1 MGYKDNIV
9 VLIFAAVFL
18 FSIIMLMNQGV
29 RTTGYATTATTTS
42 NVTISTY
49 FAIDMS
55 TNLTNGI
62 EFGTINSIPV
72 TNWNATDNNNSVNT
86 TGVGGTYNQS
96 TSMWLNVSTDSN
108 TNVDFCVKADTA
120 LTSSGART
128 IGVGNESYANH
139 TVTNV
144 SLPLV
149 TSAVDLTTGYVKS
162 GFNITVGGNDYLRFW
177 LDVPAATTAAYYNNT
192 LSFEGVTTGAG
203 C

>member
-86 TGVGGTYNQS
+86 
-96 TSMWLNVSTDSN
+96 
-108 TNVDFCVKADTA
+108 
-120 LTSSGART
+120 